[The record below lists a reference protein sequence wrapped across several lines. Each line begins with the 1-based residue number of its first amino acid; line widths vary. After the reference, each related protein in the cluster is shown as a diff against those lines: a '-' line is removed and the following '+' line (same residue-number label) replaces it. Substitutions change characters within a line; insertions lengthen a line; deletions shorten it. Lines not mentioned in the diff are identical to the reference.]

1 MHVILSE
8 SVICFNDSYTSL
20 TNTIVCILHLFS
32 IERFTKVLK
41 GTPIFIFKLKVCQVT
56 LILIMQR
63 DEYSLWF
70 NY

>member
-8 SVICFNDSYTSL
+8 SVIYFNDSYTSL
-20 TNTIVCILHLFS
+20 TIVCILHIFS
-32 IERFTKVLK
+32 TERFTKVLK

>member
-20 TNTIVCILHLFS
+20 TNTIVCILHIFS

-41 GTPIFIFKLKVCQVT
+41 GTPIFIFKTESVSGYINFDYAKRWIQ
-56 LILIMQR
+56 
-63 DEYSLWF
+63 SLV
-70 NY
+70 